1 MPLTQS
7 QITEVEKLIGEGLD
21 SRQIADKLGVAFWS
35 VAGVRSRMTREKN
48 EASAEDEALVDD
60 AIEGKF
66 GLESDL
72 QEALRANIGQLEGEM
87 KVVDGGKEKTV
98 ASGRID
104 ITTEDKQ
111 GRTVVIELK
120 AGTADH
126 KAIGQLLSYMGDL
139 MTDGEPVRGILV
151 AGDFTARAI
160 AAARAV
166 PTVRLE
172 KYSFK
177 FSFEAVSDGP
187 TKSSATSKGNG
198 DASGKPPEP
207 KTIDEEPIPPCPAC
221 QRGDHGHCEGDAS
234 DCICD
239 CRFRPRPS

>member
-1 MPLTQS
+1 M
-7 QITEVEKLIGEGLD
+7 TEVEKLIGEGLD
-21 SRQIADKLGVAFWS
+21 SRQIADKLGVPFWS
-35 VAGVRSRMTREKN
+35 VAGVRSRMTKDKN

-60 AIEGKF
+60 AIAGKF

-72 QEALRANIGQLEGEM
+72 QEALRANIGQLEGQM

-104 ITTEDKQ
+104 IMAEDKQ
-111 GRTVVIELK
+111 GNTVVIELK

-139 MTDGEPVRGILV
+139 MTDGKPVRGILV
-151 AGDFTARAI
+151 AGDFTARALS
-160 AAARAV
+160 AARAV
-166 PTVRLE
+166 PTVQLK

-177 FSFEAVSDGP
+177 FSFEAASDGP
-187 TKSSATSKGNG
+187 TKSRTTSEGNG
-198 DASGKPPEP
+198 DASGKPEEP
-207 KTIDEEPIPPCPAC
+207 KTIDEDPPPPCPAC
-221 QRGDHGHCEGDAS
+221 QHGDHRNCEGDAS

-239 CRFRPRPS
+239 CRLKPRQS

>member
-7 QITEVEKLIGEGLD
+7 QINEVEKLIDEGLE

-48 EASAEDEALVDD
+48 EALAEDEALVED

-66 GLESDL
+66 GLERDL
-72 QEALRANIGQLEGEM
+72 QEALRANIGQLEAEM
-87 KVVDGGKEKTV
+87 KVIDGGKEKTV

-104 ITTEDKQ
+104 ITAEDKQ
-111 GRTVVIELK
+111 GRTVAIELK

-139 MTDGEPVRGILV
+139 MTDSKPVRGILV

-160 AAARAV
+160 SAARAV

-177 FSFEAVSDGP
+177 FAFEAVSDGP
-187 TKSSATSKGNG
+187 IKSRSTSEGNG
-198 DASGKPPEP
+198 STEP
-207 KTIDEEPIPPCPAC
+207 KEPKPLSDANPPPPCPAC
-221 QRGDHGHCEGDAS
+221 QRGDHEHCHGDAD

-239 CRFRPRPS
+239 CRLRPRPS

>member
-7 QITEVEKLIGEGLD
+7 QMTAVEKLIGEGLE
-21 SRQIADKLGVAFWS
+21 SRQIADKLGVPFWS

-48 EASAEDEALVDD
+48 EASAEEEALVDD
-60 AIEGKF
+60 ALEGKF

-72 QEALRANIGQLEGEM
+72 QEALRANIGQLEAEM
-87 KVVDGGKEKTV
+87 KVIDGGKEKTV

-104 ITTEDKQ
+104 ITAEDKQ

-126 KAIGQLLSYMGDL
+126 KAIGQILSYMGDL
-139 MTDGEPVRGILV
+139 MTDGKPMRGILV
-151 AGDFTARAI
+151 AGDFTPRVLS
-160 AAARAV
+160 AARAV
-166 PTVRLE
+166 PTLQLK

-177 FSFEAVSDGP
+177 FSFEAASDGP
-187 TKSSATSKGNG
+187 TKSRATSEGNG
-198 DASGKPPEP
+198 DASGKPAEP
-207 KTIDEEPIPPCPAC
+207 KTIDEEPPLPCPAC

-239 CRFRPRPS
+239 CRLRPRQS